1 MAAADGKIITFGRFG
16 RLGNNRGKFSGKSYI
31 LLIVNAVECI
41 KMKKYQRSLPMQ
53 VKDLSKEVQ
62 LLFMMTDIFMYEGL
76 EYVALGDEIKTGGND
91 F

>member
-1 MAAADGKIITFGRFG
+1 MI
-16 RLGNNRGKFSGKSYI
+16 SGKSYI

-76 EYVALGDEIKTGGND
+76 EYLSNIVALGDEIKTGGND